1 MPNSR
6 ILFICKRVSS
16 FEIGPFQSQLYMG
29 VNSLG
34 GDLKSDKSN
43 LFITNLK
50 KVKIGLKI
58 QAQKGKGK
66 PR

>member
-1 MPNSR
+1 
-6 ILFICKRVSS
+6 
-16 FEIGPFQSQLYMG
+16 MG